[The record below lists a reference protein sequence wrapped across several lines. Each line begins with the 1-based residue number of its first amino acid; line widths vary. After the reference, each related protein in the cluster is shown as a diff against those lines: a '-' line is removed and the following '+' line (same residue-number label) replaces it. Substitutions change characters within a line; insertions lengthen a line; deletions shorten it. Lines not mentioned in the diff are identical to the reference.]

1 MQVKNYH
8 NIFITLVFLFLFIAY
23 PIFACSPGSTNV
35 CADGTIQT
43 WTPGGFS
50 PPCGPSSAGNGV
62 SIGNAFKISEAN
74 GSRGVGNLAQ
84 FNSIGILLSSL
95 LPNVFV
101 IAGVII
107 FFFIILGGFTM
118 ITSAG
123 NPEKQKEG
131 SAMITGAVMGFV
143 IIFGAYWIVQLLEWI
158 LGVSI
163 LNPGGI

>member
-1 MQVKNYH
+1 
-8 NIFITLVFLFLFIAY
+8 
-23 PIFACSPGSTNV
+23 
-35 CADGTIQT
+35 
-43 WTPGGFS
+43 
-50 PPCGPSSAGNGV
+50 
-62 SIGNAFKISEAN
+62 
-74 GSRGVGNLAQ
+74 
-84 FNSIGILLSSL
+84 
-95 LPNVFV
+95 
-101 IAGVII
+101 
-107 FFFIILGGFTM
+107 M

>member
-1 MQVKNYH
+1 MINKIILLLLIIYF
-8 NIFITLVFLFLFIAY
+8 IFPSFIYAH
-23 PIFACSPGSTNV
+23 CSPGATNV
-35 CADGTIQT
+35 CSDGTVQSC
-43 WTPGGFS
+43 TPSGFQ
-50 PPCGPSSAGNGV
+50 PPCGSGINIGAAFRLGEKNTDK
-62 SIGNAFKISEAN
+62 SINTATHLNS
-74 GSRGVGNLAQ
+74 VGNLI
-84 FNSIGILLSSL
+84 STI